1 MLELESIAADR
12 SLVKARLHGEGSKA
26 KGRSRKWKEMLKLP
40 GVAEAMC
47 LDREINKDFNYIIDC
62 QPIGENLFK
71 QYCHKT
77 PHLKYCME
85 FLRAVNDFHM
95 MVADK
100 HKDSAKRIFD
110 QYIKPDGAS
119 SLGLFDEDMS
129 SDIAMLLE
137 SDTNSLSKDI
147 YEECRRL
154 VRQYLAGEPYKA
166 FLVSPFYWR
175 YLQWKYLERA
185 PIGKDHFRQYRV
197 LGKGGFGLVFACQS
211 KTTGRMYA
219 LKKLEKKRVKK
230 RHGEKLALNEKM
242 ILEKVNS
249 RFVVNLAYTYQT
261 KDSLCLVLTLLNG
274 GDLRFH
280 IHSLG
285 DPGLSEE
292 RAVFYT
298 AEIALGLQ
306 HLHAVRIIYRDMKPE
321 NILLD
326 DNGHIRISDLGL
338 AIELPE
344 GQKAKGRVGTV
355 GYMAP
360 EVISHERYGFSVDW
374 WGLGCILYE
383 MLQGECPFRRRKE
396 KVTRE
401 EVERRVKE
409 DGEVYTSRFSDDARS
424 LCTMLLQK
432 KPSERLCCGHRDLS
446 ELKRHPFFRH
456 IQWSQLEAGH
466 IPAPYVPNPNAVYCK
481 DMLEIEQFSSVKGVE
496 IEGTDMQFHSQF
508 CSGCNSV
515 PWQKEMIE
523 SKAFDEMNVTFP
535 IEPDA
540 EPLSPGSN
548 PASSPSSVDSNA
560 SAPSGILQRIK
571 YKFKRQAS
579 NAM

>member
-26 KGRSRKWKEMLKLP
+26 KGRSRKWKEMLKFP
-40 GVAEAMC
+40 GVAQAMS
-47 LDREINKDFNYIIDC
+47 LDREINKDFTYIVDS

-71 QYCHKT
+71 LYCQKT
-77 PHLKYCME
+77 IELMFCME
-85 FLRAVNDFHM
+85 FLQALNNFRM

-100 HKDSAKRIFD
+100 HNETAKKIYAEF
-110 QYIKPDGAS
+110 IKSDGPK
-119 SLGLFDEDMS
+119 SLGLFDDDVS
-129 SDIAMLLE
+129 SDIAMMLDN
-137 SDTNSLSKDI
+137 DTGSLSKDI

-154 VRQYLAGEPYKA
+154 VKQHLMGEAYKA
-166 FLVSPFYWR
+166 FLASPYYWR
-175 YLQWKYLERA
+175 YLQWKYIERA
-185 PIGKDHFRQYRV
+185 PITKEHFRQYRV

-230 RHGEKLALNEKM
+230 RRGEKLALNEKT
-242 ILEKVNS
+242 ILERVNS

-280 IHSLG
+280 IHNLG
-285 DPGLSEE
+285 DPGLDEE
-292 RAVFYT
+292 RAVFYA

-360 EVISHERYGFSVDW
+360 EVINHDRYGFTVDW
-374 WGLGCILYE
+374 WGLGCIVYE
-383 MLQGECPFRRRKE
+383 MIQGESPFRRRKE
-396 KVTRE
+396 KVTRD

-409 DGEVYTSRFSDDARS
+409 DGEVYTSKFSEEARS

-432 KPSERLCCGHRDLS
+432 QHTHRLGCGQRGALDL
-446 ELKRHPFFRH
+446 RPHPFFRH

-481 DMLEIEQFSSVKGVE
+481 DMLEIEQFSSVKGVD
-496 IEGTDMQFHSQF
+496 IDGTDMQFHARFS
-508 CSGCNSV
+508 SGSNSV

-523 SKAFDEMNVTFP
+523 SKAFEEMNSTYP

-540 EPLSPGSN
+540 EPY
-548 PASSPSSVDSNA
+548 SPSLHPPGAAA
-560 SAPSGILQRIK
+560 SASAGSGGFLQK
-571 YKFKRQAS
+571 LKGKFKRQAS
-579 NAM
+579 SSL